1 MSKIL
6 KLGLASLLSVL
17 SITLMLWASED
28 QATEKAMALLLEQK
42 GAGFVN
48 VRGERRG
55 FVQNQGE
62 LNSRIKL
69 YNDQEYL
76 AVIAGDKDVEKLQLV
91 IKDPSGKVV
100 SQSDGNS
107 NFVSLKFK
115 PDLKDKY
122 TFLFITPGNGGYYHF
137 SLVTK

>member
-1 MSKIL
+1 MSKSL
-6 KLGLASLLSVL
+6 KLCLACVLSVL
-17 SITLMLWASED
+17 SVTLILWASED

-42 GAGFVN
+42 EAGFVN

-69 YNDQEYL
+69 YNGQ
-76 AVIAGDKDVEKLQLV
+76 AGDKDVEKLQLV
-91 IKDPSGKVV
+91 IKDGSGKVI
-100 SQSDGNS
+100 SQSDGSS
-107 NFVSLKFK
+107 NFVSLTFK
-115 PDLKDKY
+115 PDVKDKY

-137 SLVTK
+137 SLVTN